1 MKRAA
6 VIYIAF
12 FLVVAAGSYAMI
24 GQAQQP
30 TISID
35 NPDYQLQANETFA
48 ENGRQYTVTQVS
60 GTSAAA
66 EWTNQ
71 SATYTNTW
79 DNNSTVTLGN
89 DVTYRVLIPNGSD
102 VSSFTLREVQNVS
115 EPTITQNGT
124 TYVVRQDGQNRTLV
138 PVDQVLPEP
147 ETRQFNE
154 GQSFQHQGNR
164 TTISNVSA
172 GAATLTWTAPRTN
185 TVEFSEGGAANL
197 NGNQYVAHLAT
208 NGQGNSVLQLSAD
221 TEGYREQTR
230 AIGEFNERING
241 LWAVS
246 IISSLAAIFLLILA
260 YLPAKS

>member
-6 VIYIAF
+6 AIYIAF
-12 FLVVAAGSYAMI
+12 FLVTAVGSYAMI

-30 TISID
+30 TISIE
-35 NPDYQLQANETFA
+35 NPDHQLQTNGTFT

-60 GTSAAA
+60 GTSATA

-89 DVTYRVLIPNGSD
+89 DVTYRVLIPNQSD

-115 EPTITQNGT
+115 EPTTTVNGT
-124 TYVVRQDGQNRTLV
+124 TYVIRGDGQNRTLV

-147 ETRQFNE
+147 ETRQFDQ
-154 GQSFQHQGNR
+154 GQTFRFQGNR
-164 TTISNVSA
+164 TTISNVTA
-172 GAATLTWTAPRTN
+172 DAATLTWTAPRTN
-185 TVEFSEGGAANL
+185 TVEFSEGGTTDL
-197 NGNQYVAHLAT
+197 NGNQYVAHLT
-208 NGQGNSVLQLSAD
+208 TDGQGNAVLQLSSDPA
-221 TEGYREQTR
+221 GYREQTA
-230 AIGEFNERING
+230 AISEFNERISG

-246 IISSLAAIFLLILA
+246 IFSSIAAIFLIILA
-260 YLPAKS
+260 YLPARS